1 MKDFKTFRL
10 AGFRTSVALSAL
22 AAVSLSSVAYA
33 ADAPADKEDAKKDEI
48 VVTGTLIRGTTVVG
62 AQTITVDAK
71 AIAAKAASSTN
82 ELLTAIPQISNAFNG
97 RIEGDPRGISAG
109 ISITKPNLRNLPSN
123 NTSSGSNTLVLVDG
137 MRLTGVGVH
146 EASVDPDIV
155 PAAVIAGIDVVTDGG
170 SSLYGADA
178 VAGVLNFRTMKTFD
192 GIKIDGNYGFGDT
205 ISKYK
210 VWDGAITVGKS
221 WSTGGAYISAG
232 HSERDNVTNGDTP
245 WSNGLVYTA
254 AGVGSYNYTQCN
266 SPVGTETRWKHY
278 APGVNNWTSNPLAS
292 GAGVFAVG
300 TACDATSAKSY
311 LPQQKRSNV
320 YVSLSQELG
329 DNLDLRITGYWTKRD
344 TELTD
349 YAQGFTA
356 AGSTLTT
363 GALVGGVYGDP
374 AVNTI
379 VAIPAGTGFSFG
391 PNAAYVNKNTKLGFE
406 TWGVTPEVTAKL
418 SGDWQVRATGHFGR
432 STSYQSFAGVDTV
445 KAQCYI
451 TGCTG
456 IAAGQ
461 LNPLNVAAASAA
473 VVTDITNYENAQQT
487 KQQMAM
493 VRVIADGSLFAL
505 PGGNAKLAVGAEYQD
520 NKADTHLATGT
531 VGLISTI
538 PYLSASRN
546 SKSVFAELS
555 LPVASFLDL
564 NASVRY
570 DSYSDSAGST
580 TNPNVGFAFK
590 PTDWLKIYG
599 HWNTSF
605 NAPTAIDDLAIATG
619 RYVCGIYT
627 ALSTDPTKRPTDP
640 LGRDTSKQ
648 GSCAFVMQ
656 GSSPNLKPQTA
667 DSWAV
672 GFEVK
677 PSTGLRMGG
686 EFYAI
691 DFQNVL
697 GSLDPSKTSTYTT
710 NPTLYTYNASA
721 AEFAAFLA
729 TLTNGTALATQHVAS
744 DIAIIV
750 DTRTTNLNSA
760 KVEGVDFHVNFDTDA
775 DFGHVSMGTAGTVI
789 TRNKVSKL
797 GVVSNDLGSGS
808 PRFSST
814 TFVGWNNST
823 LSAKATVNYS
833 GDYHDNATNNLGLV
847 EAVRPFIVTNL
858 AFGYNFAEG
867 MLAGSSLRLNI
878 DNLFE
883 RTPQTIRRTNT
894 NNATYNNWTLG
905 RVIKLGFS
913 AKF

>member
-155 PAAVIAGIDVVTDGG
+155 PAAVISAIDVVTDGG

-210 VWDGAITVGKS
+210 VWDGAITIGKS

-266 SPVGTETRWKHY
+266 SPVGTQIKYGQY
-278 APGVNNWTSNPLAS
+278 APGSWTNNPGFP
-292 GAGVFAVG
+292 GAGTVAVG

-320 YVSLSQELG
+320 YASLSQELS
-329 DNLDLRITGYWTKRD
+329 DNVDLRITGYWTKRD

-349 YAQGFTA
+349 YPQGYTTPAQVFVAPA
-356 AGSTLTT
+356 AGAYPVGTILTIL
-363 GALVGGVYGDP
+363 G
-374 AVNTI
+374 
-379 VAIPAGTGFSFG
+379 GTGFSFG

-418 SGDWQVRATGHFGR
+418 SGDWQVRATGHFGH
-432 STSYQSFAGVDTV
+432 STSFQNFAGVDTV

-473 VVTDITNYENAQQT
+473 VVTDINNYENVQET

-531 VGLISTI
+531 IGLISTI

-546 SKSVFAELS
+546 SKSVFGELS

-570 DSYSDSAGST
+570 DSYSDAAGST

-590 PTDWLKIYG
+590 PTSWLKIFG

-619 RYVCGIYT
+619 RYVCGIYVAGGT
-627 ALSTDPTKRPTDP
+627 ASQRPTDP

-648 GSCAFVMQ
+648 GTCAFVMQ

-677 PSTGLRMGG
+677 PSTGLRIGG

-721 AEFAAFLA
+721 AQFAAFLA

-775 DFGHVSMGTAGTVI
+775 DFGHVSMGSAGTVT